1 MKIRREAEERDAQTK
16 AQKAGLNYLNLATA
30 PIQVEALKLVAEERA
45 RRLRVAP
52 FQLKGKELALAVLDP
67 GAAGVKELVQELASK
82 SLAAKIFIVS
92 ASSLT
97 YAWTYYKYVVAVA
110 EEITGKVNIEEQRFQ
125 SLYKSL
131 VDLEKVK
138 KEIENF
144 DLKTFH
150 TGQILEVALAGA
162 MANRASDIHFEAEEK
177 GVRLRYRIDGLLHD
191 IVPGLST
198 DIYKFLLSRIKLL
211 SNLKLNVQDAPQD
224 GRFTIGL
231 DAKQIE
237 IRVSI
242 NPSEFGETIVMRV
255 LDPSA
260 IQLSMAQLGLR
271 KDDLRIIE
279 EELKKPNGMILNS
292 GPTGSGKTTTLYAF
306 LLHKR
311 TPETKIITIEDPIEY
326 RLEDIE
332 QTQVKPEAGY
342 TFASGLRSL
351 MRQDPD
357 IILVG
362 EVRDKETAEIG
373 MQAALTGHLVFSTVH
388 ANSAAGAIPR
398 LLDLGVKPV
407 TIGPALNLIIAQR
420 LIRRLCE
427 CKSLEKASSGLE
439 KQIKQF
445 LAKLPKRV
453 DQKEFQEI
461 RIYKPVGCP
470 RCGGLGYKGR
480 VAVFELLKVD
490 ESFEKLIKPE
500 ASEGDLHQASLKQG
514 MVTMQQDG
522 ILKVIAGMTTF
533 EEVEGATGPLN
544 I

>member
-67 GAAGVKELVQELASK
+67 GATGVKELVQELASK
-82 SLAAKIFIVS
+82 SLAAKIFTVS
-92 ASSLT
+92 ASSLA